1 MEPSGNSNASN
12 RPTRTD
18 QNRTLR
24 RRLPRSYGRPIA
36 INQDPRP
43 TLPNTTF
50 IQAIQIERLSN
61 EILTAVVSAMSAPNR
76 REDIDLD
83 TLYEI
88 VSRIRNIELYKLADL
103 IVFLS
108 RICLGLDTT
117 VVRN

>member
-1 MEPSGNSNASN
+1 MEPSENSNTSSRQPQTN
-12 RPTRTD
+12 
-18 QNRTLR
+18 QNITTR
-24 RRLPRSYGRPIA
+24 RRLPRSYRRPIA
-36 INQDPRP
+36 LNQNPRAA
-43 TLPNTTF
+43 LPNTTF
-50 IQAIQIERLSN
+50 VQAIQIERLSN

-88 VSRIRNIELYKLADL
+88 VSRVRNIELYKLADL